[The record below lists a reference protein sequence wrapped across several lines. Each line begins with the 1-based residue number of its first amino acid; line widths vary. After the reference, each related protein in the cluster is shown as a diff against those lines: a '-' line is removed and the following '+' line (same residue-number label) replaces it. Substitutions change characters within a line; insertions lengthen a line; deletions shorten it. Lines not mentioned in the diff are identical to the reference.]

1 MPLSVAPATLLVSN
15 GHAED
20 LIGAALARELRR
32 RLPEVPVLALP
43 LVGGGGA
50 YAGAAAVGGPL
61 LTLPSGGFP
70 FGSLDNLRA
79 DLRAG
84 LVQT

>member
-20 LIGAALARELRR
+20 LISAALARELRR

-43 LVGGGGA
+43 LVGYFFLGDFFSA
-50 YAGAAAVGGPL
+50 TAT
-61 LTLPSGGFP
+61 LTS
-70 FGSLDNLRA
+70 
-79 DLRAG
+79 
-84 LVQT
+84 